1 MQDRRKHARIASTT
15 ILQYKK
21 GFLFPT
27 DETVTKDISLGGLC
41 FFSQKSFKFGSV
53 IRVKIFFDTEESTKI
68 VRGKV
73 VWSTPYKD
81 SIFQGFLNGLVFLP
95 ESK

>member
-1 MQDRRKHARIASTT
+1 MQERRRHVRIASTT

-21 GFLFPT
+21 GFLSPVN
-27 DETVTKDISLGGLC
+27 ETVTKDMSSEGLC
-41 FFSQKSFKFGSV
+41 FFSQKSLKFGSV
-53 IRVKIFFDTEESTKI
+53 IRLKIYFDAKEKTKV

-73 VWSTPYKD
+73 LWSTPYKD

-95 ESK
+95 R

>member
-1 MQDRRKHARIASTT
+1 MQERRKHVRITSTT

-21 GFLFPT
+21 GFLSPT
-27 DETVTKDISLGGLC
+27 DETVTKDISLQGLC

-53 IRVKIFFDTEESTKI
+53 IKLKIYFDTKDSTKI

-81 SIFQGFLNGLVFLP
+81 SVFQGFLNGLVFLP
-95 ESK
+95 R